1 MAADLFQY
9 EASGLNLRE
18 SATLPFRR
26 PNEIKISP
34 HSRRALVRFNQR
46 VTGK

>member
-1 MAADLFQY
+1 MAADVFQS
-9 EASGLNLRE
+9 EALGLNLRE
-18 SATLPFRR
+18 SATLPFCRL
-26 PNEIKISP
+26 NEIKISP